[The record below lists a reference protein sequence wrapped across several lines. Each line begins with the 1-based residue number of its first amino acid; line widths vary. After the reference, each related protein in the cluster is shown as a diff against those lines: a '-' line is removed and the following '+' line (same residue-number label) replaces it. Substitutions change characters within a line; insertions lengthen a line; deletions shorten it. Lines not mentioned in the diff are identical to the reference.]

1 MAQQLRDLSRKYKVI
16 NDHQDE
22 TSLTAGSEHER
33 ILAPVGYQRPVYH
46 LGGDSRDHTSL
57 STIISGDGK
66 YIGCRIVYKGVR
78 NRTEKISHIP
88 KDGITG
94 EWKCSVSKCGYVNRE
109 VFEEGILA
117 DLVEHLDKENIPK
130 PVCRMDLQSRTVV

>member
-1 MAQQLRDLSRKYKVI
+1 MMVAKTRSCSEPAVRDVSSWLNIRRGSNQHSLSVHRIIHHPLLCKLEPGTRSPLSLAQQLRDLSRKYKVI

-78 NRTEKISHIP
+78 K
-88 KDGITG
+88 
-94 EWKCSVSKCGYVNRE
+94 
-109 VFEEGILA
+109 
-117 DLVEHLDKENIPK
+117 
-130 PVCRMDLQSRTVV
+130 